1 MTILE
6 GQFLGSSRRVA
17 LVASRF
23 NELIVS
29 KLIEGAR
36 DALVRHG
43 VADQD
48 LTLAWVP
55 GAYEIPLVAG
65 RLAASGR
72 YDAVLALGAVIRG
85 STPHFDYVASEVSK
99 GVASEGLRTGVPII
113 FGVLTCD
120 TLEQALERAGV
131 KSGNKGWDA
140 GMSAL
145 EMMDLFP
152 RLPEPELTRSRAV

>member
-1 MTILE
+1 MNTIE
-6 GQFLGSSRRVA
+6 GIFQGKGRRVA

-36 DALVRHG
+36 DCLVRHG
-43 VADQD
+43 VADED
-48 LTLAWVP
+48 LTLVWVP
-55 GAYEIPLVAG
+55 GAYELPLIAG
-65 RLAASGR
+65 RVAASSH
-72 YDAVLALGAVIRG
+72 YDAVIALGAVIRG

-99 GVASEGLRTGVPII
+99 GIASEGLRTGKPIV

-131 KSGNKGWDA
+131 KAGNKGWDA
-140 GMSAL
+140 GMTAL
-145 EMMDLFP
+145 EMMDLMP
-152 RLPEPELTRSRAV
+152 RID

>member
-1 MTILE
+1 MKIIE
-6 GQFLGSSRRVA
+6 GMFEGKGRKVA

-23 NELIVS
+23 NELVVS

-36 DALVRHG
+36 DCLVRHG
-43 VADQD
+43 VQD
-48 LTLAWVP
+48 DDLVLSWVP

-65 RLAASGR
+65 KLAGTGR
-72 YDAVLALGAVIRG
+72 YDAVITLGAVIRG

-99 GVASEGLRTGVPII
+99 GVASESLRTGVPIL

-131 KSGNKGWDA
+131 KAGNKGWDA
-140 GMSAL
+140 GLSAL
-145 EMMDLFP
+145 EMMSLVP
-152 RLPEPELTRSRAV
+152 RLAATIS

>member
-1 MTILE
+1 MKVLE
-6 GQFLGSSRRVA
+6 GLFDGTGRRVA
-17 LVASRF
+17 LVAGRF

-36 DALVRHG
+36 DCLVRHG
-43 VADQD
+43 VSDDD
-48 LTLAWVP
+48 LVLSWVP

-65 RLAASGR
+65 KLAGSGR
-72 YDAVLALGAVIRG
+72 YDAVITLGAVIRG

-99 GVASEGLRTGVPII
+99 GVASESLRTGVPIL

-131 KSGNKGWDA
+131 KAGNKGWDA
-140 GMSAL
+140 GLGAL
-145 EMMDLFP
+145 EMMSLLP
-152 RLPEPELTRSRAV
+152 RLGVAVATS